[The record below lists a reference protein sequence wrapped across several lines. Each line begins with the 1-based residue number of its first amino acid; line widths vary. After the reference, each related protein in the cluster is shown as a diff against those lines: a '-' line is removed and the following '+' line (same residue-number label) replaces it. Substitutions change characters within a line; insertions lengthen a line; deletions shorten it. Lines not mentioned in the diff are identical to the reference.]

1 MFVRPKKSGRHTYLQ
16 VVQNHRLDGRVRQQ
30 TIATLGRLDVLQ
42 AQGQLDGL
50 VRSCARFTQNVSVL
64 EAYQR
69 QALPAA
75 QTVKIGPSL
84 VFGRLWQE
92 LGLPALLAELL
103 ADRRYEFAVE
113 RAIFVTVL
121 HRLLVSGSDRA
132 AEQWYREYAIVGA
145 EGLQLQHFY
154 RAMAWLGA
162 ELPTDQQAGATG
174 FIRRCTKDR
183 IEEALFARRQSL
195 FSDLDLVFFDTTSVY
210 LEGQGGQTMGRY
222 GHSKD
227 HRPDLKQMVVGAV
240 LDGTGRPICC
250 ELWPG
255 NTTDVKTLIPIVD
268 RLRQR
273 FHIQRICLVADRG
286 MISKQTVA
294 ELGSSA
300 REVHFILGARMHLV
314 KEVRQVVV
322 SDPGPYE
329 AVYGP
334 KSHSQDP
341 APLEVKEVKV
351 GSRRYVVCRNAD
363 QAKKDREDRQAI
375 VEHLREQL
383 KQGDKSLVGNQGYRK
398 YLKTTGPSRRFE
410 IDEDKIRAQEPYD
423 GVWVLQTDLDL
434 PAKEIALRYKELWR
448 VEQIFRTI
456 KSILENRPIY
466 HKVDATIRGHVF
478 CSFLALVLLKELQ
491 ARLEQRGWTCEW
503 DRLKADL
510 DRLQEVTVQAA
521 GHPFVIRTPTRGAVG
536 HALQAAGV
544 ALGPVVR
551 PLTEKTL

>member
-1 MFVRPKKSGRHTYLQ
+1 MFVRTKTSGIYQYLQ
-16 VVQNHRLDGRVRQQ
+16 IVRNERVDGRVRQQ
-30 TIATLGRLDVLQ
+30 VVATLGRLDVLQ
-42 AQGQLDGL
+42 SQGQIDGL
-50 VRSCARFTQNVSVL
+50 VRSCARFADRVSVL
-64 EAYQR
+64 DAYQR
-69 QALPAA
+69 QDLPAA
-75 QTVKIGPSL
+75 GTVRVGPPL
-84 VFGRLWQE
+84 VFERLWRE
-92 LGLPALLAELL
+92 LGLPAILEELL

-121 HRLLVSGSDRA
+121 HRLMVSGSDRA
-132 AEQWYREYAIVGA
+132 AEHWCRDYAI
-145 EGLQLQHFY
+145 EGVQDLHLHHLY
-154 RAMAWLGA
+154 RAMAWLGE
-162 ELPTDQQAGATG
+162 ELAADQQAGATG
-174 FIRRCTKDR
+174 FASRCVKDQ
-183 IEEALFARRQSL
+183 IEEALFAHHQTL
-195 FSDLDLVFFDTTSVY
+195 FGNLDLVFFDTTSVY
-210 LEGQGGQTMGRY
+210 FEGQGGQTIGRH

-227 HRPDLKQMVVGAV
+227 HRPDLRQMVVGAV

-255 NTTDVKTLIPIVD
+255 HTTDVKTLIPIVD

-273 FHIQRICLVADRG
+273 FHIQRICIVADRG
-286 MISKQTVA
+286 MISQQTLT
-294 ELGSSA
+294 ELGSPT
-300 REVHFILGARMHLV
+300 RGIHFILGARMHLV

-329 AVYGP
+329 PVYGP
-334 KSHSQDP
+334 KSHSKDP

-351 GSRRYVVCRNAD
+351 GSHRYVVCRNAD

-375 VEHLREQL
+375 VAHLREQL

-398 YLKTTGPSRRFE
+398 YLKTTGTSRRFE

-491 ARLEQRGWTCEW
+491 ARLEQRGWSCEW
-503 DRLKADL
+503 NRLKADL
-510 DRLQEVTVQAA
+510 DSLQEVTVPAVGQA
-521 GHPFVIRTPTRGAVG
+521 FVIRTQTRGAAG
-536 HALQAAGV
+536 QALQAAGV

-551 PLTEKTL
+551 PLAEKLP

>member
-16 VVQNHRLDGRVRQQ
+16 VVQNHRIDGRVRQQ

-42 AQGQLDGL
+42 SQGQIDGL
-50 VRSCARFTQNVSVL
+50 VSSCTRFTQHVRVL
-64 EAYQR
+64 DAYQR
-69 QALPAA
+69 DALPAA
-75 QTVKIGPSL
+75 QTVKIGPPL

-92 LGLPALLAELL
+92 LGLPAILAELL

-132 AEQWYREYAIVGA
+132 AEQWYREYAIGGA
-145 EGLQLQHFY
+145 KGLQLQHFY
-154 RAMAWLGA
+154 RAMAWLGE
-162 ELPTDQQAGATG
+162 ELPADQQAGATG
-174 FIRRCTKDR
+174 FIRRCIKDR
-183 IEEALFARRQSL
+183 IEEALFARRQTL

-210 LEGQGGQTMGRY
+210 FEGQGGETMGRY

-240 LDGTGRPICC
+240 LDGRGRPICC

-255 NTTDVKTLIPIVD
+255 NTTDVKTLVPIVD

-273 FHIQRICLVADRG
+273 FHITRICIVADRG
-286 MISKQTVA
+286 MISKQTLA
-294 ELGSSA
+294 ELGQPS
-300 REVHFILGARMHLV
+300 RGVHFILGARMHLV
-314 KEVRQVVV
+314 QEVRQVVV
-322 SDPGPYE
+322 ADRGSYE
-329 AVYGP
+329 PVYGP
-334 KSHSQDP
+334 KAHSQDP

-351 GSRRYVVCRNAD
+351 GSHRYVVCRNAD

-375 VEHLREQL
+375 VAHLREQL

-423 GVWVLQTDLDL
+423 GVWVLQTDLEL
-434 PAKEIALRYKELWR
+434 PAKEVALRYKELWR
-448 VEQIFRTI
+448 VEQLFRTV
-456 KSILENRPIY
+456 KSILENQPIY

-510 DRLQEVTVQAA
+510 DSLQEVTVQAA
-521 GHPFVIRTPTRGAVG
+521 GQPFVIRTQTRGSAG
-536 HALQAAGV
+536 QALQAAGV

-551 PLTEKTL
+551 PLAEKTP

>member
-1 MFVRPKKSGRHTYLQ
+1 MFVRTKTSGNHQYLQ
-16 VVQNHRLDGRVRQQ
+16 LVRNERIDGRVRQQ
-30 TIATLGRLDVLQ
+30 VVATLGRRDVLE

-50 VRSCARFTQNVSVL
+50 VRSCARFTQTVSVL
-64 EAYQR
+64 DAYQR
-69 QALPAA
+69 EAWPAA
-75 QTVKIGPSL
+75 QAVKIGPPL
-84 VFGRLWQE
+84 VFDRLWRE
-92 LGLPALLAELL
+92 LGLPEILADLL

-132 AEQWYREYAIVGA
+132 AEQWYRDYTIAGA
-145 EGLQLQHFY
+145 AGLQLQHLY
-154 RAMAWLGA
+154 RAMAWLG
-162 ELPTDQQAGATG
+162 EQLPADQQAGATG
-174 FIRRCTKDR
+174 FVHRCTKDR
-183 IEEALFARRQSL
+183 IEETLFTHRQTL
-195 FSDLDLVFFDTTSVY
+195 FSGLDLVFFDTTSVY
-210 LEGQGGQTMGRY
+210 FEGQGGQTIGRH

-227 HRPDLKQMVVGAV
+227 HRPDLRQMVVGAG
-240 LDGTGRPICC
+240 LDGAGRPICC

-273 FHIQRICLVADRG
+273 FHIQRICIVADRG
-286 MISKQTVA
+286 MISRQTLT
-294 ELGSSA
+294 ELGSPT
-300 REVHFILGARMHLV
+300 RGVHFILGARMHLV

-329 AVYGP
+329 PVYGP
-334 KSHSQDP
+334 KSHSKDP
-341 APLEVKEVKV
+341 APLEVKEVRM
-351 GSRRYVVCRNAD
+351 GSHRYVVCRNAD

-375 VEHLREQL
+375 VAHLREQL

-398 YLKTTGPSRRFE
+398 YLKTAGTRRRFE

-466 HKVDATIRGHVF
+466 HKLDATIRGHVF

-491 ARLEQRGWTCEW
+491 ARLEQRGWNCEW

-510 DRLQEVTVQAA
+510 DNLQEVTVQAA
-521 GHPFVIRTPTRGAVG
+521 GQPFVIRTQTRGAAG
-536 HALQAAGV
+536 QALQAAGV

-551 PLTEKTL
+551 PLAEILP